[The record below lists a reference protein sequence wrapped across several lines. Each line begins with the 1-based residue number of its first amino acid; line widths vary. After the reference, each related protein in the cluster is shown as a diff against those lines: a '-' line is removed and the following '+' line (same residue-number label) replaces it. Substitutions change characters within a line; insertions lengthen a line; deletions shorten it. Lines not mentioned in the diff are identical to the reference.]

1 MSGLKEKIDLL
12 LKNYNQDIVDLAD
25 RIWDIAE
32 TRFEE
37 YESVQ
42 VLTSYLESIG
52 FEVEVGIA
60 GLPTAFIASYGTA
73 GPVIGILGEYDAL
86 PGLNQKSASPIREAN
101 VEGANGHGCG
111 HNLLGTA
118 GVAAVAIIKDLIV
131 SGELTGTIRYYG
143 CPAEEG
149 GSGKTFMVREG
160 VFDDVDIALTWHPN
174 SFTSVFSFSSLANY
188 QVYFEFEGVAAH
200 AANSPHLGR
209 SALDAVELM
218 NVGVNYLREHITST
232 ARVHYAVTDTGGM
245 SPNVV
250 QSHAEVLYLIRAK
263 DIKEVDEIYQRI
275 VKIAQGAALMTETNV
290 NIKFDKAC
298 SNYLPNDTINK
309 IVYEKLHEVGLPHYT
324 NEEMAYA
331 VDMHHSI
338 SPNEMQSA
346 KDEIKLLAGGYAEE
360 LALEDVV
367 TPFYEEIV
375 PYTKS
380 NLSMAGSTDVADVS
394 WVVPTAQFFTTCFV
408 LGTPLHTW
416 QLVSQGKTSLGHKGM
431 LYASK
436 VMALTAIELFQNEQ
450 VIVEAKRE
458 HAKHTNHAYKNP
470 IPKEVRPNMFGSL

>member
-1 MSGLKEKIDLL
+1 MNGMKEKIDHL
-12 LKNYNQDIVDLAD
+12 LKQYKQDIIDLAD

-37 YESVQ
+37 YESVH
-42 VLTSYLESIG
+42 VLTSYLKSIG

-86 PGLNQKSASPIREAN
+86 PRLNQKSSSPIREAT
-101 VEGANGHGCG
+101 VEGGNGHGCG

-118 GVAAVAIIKDLIV
+118 GVAAVAVLKDLIV
-131 SGELTGTIRYYG
+131 AGELTGTIRYYG

-218 NVGVNYLREHITST
+218 NVGVNYLREHITTT

-250 QSHAEVLYLIRAK
+250 QSHAKVLYLIRAK
-263 DIKEVDEIYQRI
+263 KY
-275 VKIAQGAALMTETNV
+275 
-290 NIKFDKAC
+290 
-298 SNYLPNDTINK
+298 
-309 IVYEKLHEVGLPHYT
+309 
-324 NEEMAYA
+324 
-331 VDMHHSI
+331 
-338 SPNEMQSA
+338 
-346 KDEIKLLAGGYAEE
+346 
-360 LALEDVV
+360 
-367 TPFYEEIV
+367 
-375 PYTKS
+375 
-380 NLSMAGSTDVADVS
+380 
-394 WVVPTAQFFTTCFV
+394 
-408 LGTPLHTW
+408 
-416 QLVSQGKTSLGHKGM
+416 
-431 LYASK
+431 
-436 VMALTAIELFQNEQ
+436 
-450 VIVEAKRE
+450 
-458 HAKHTNHAYKNP
+458 
-470 IPKEVRPNMFGSL
+470 

>member
-1 MSGLKEKIDLL
+1 MNGMKEKIDHL
-12 LKNYNQDIVDLAD
+12 LKQYKQDIIDLAD

-37 YESVQ
+37 YESVH
-42 VLTSYLESIG
+42 VLTSYLKSIG

-86 PGLNQKSASPIREAN
+86 PRLNQKSSSPIREAT
-101 VEGANGHGCG
+101 VEGGNGHGCG

-118 GVAAVAIIKDLIV
+118 GVAAVAVLKDLIV
-131 SGELTGTIRYYG
+131 AGELTGTIRYYG

-218 NVGVNYLREHITST
+218 NVGVNYLREHITTT

-250 QSHAEVLYLIRAK
+250 QSHAKVLYLIRAK
-263 DIKEVDEIYQRI
+263 NIKEVDGIYQRI
-275 VKIAQGAALMTETNV
+275 VKIAQGASLMTETNV
-290 NIKFDKAC
+290 TIKFDKAC

-309 IVYEKLHEVGLPHYT
+309 IIYEKLQKVGLPHYT

-338 SPNEMQSA
+338 SPHEMQSA
-346 KDEIKLLAGGYAEE
+346 KEEIKLLAGGYAEE
-360 LALEDVV
+360 LALENVD
-367 TPFYEEIV
+367 TPFYEKIV

-416 QLVSQGKTSLGHKGM
+416 QLVSQGKTALGHKGM
-431 LYASK
+431 LYAGK
-436 VMALTAIELFQNEQ
+436 VMALTAIDLLQNEQ
-450 VIVEAKRE
+450 LIVEAKRE
-458 HAKHTNHAYKNP
+458 HAKQTNHAYKNP
-470 IPKEVRPNMFGSL
+470 IPKEVKPNMFGS